1 MAKVVLA
8 SRVSGGNLPQDFS
21 VTLNITYDFSG
32 CSDDQVRLWAAA
44 ERRIAVQRVLR
55 DTCKPEFLKQLATN
69 GLTIHAT
76 ECGKRIRSR
85 EDRIDELVT
94 TYGWPKRFAILYV
107 DDPEQAKS
115 LMKAHTPKQNVDEVT
130 KIK

>member
-1 MAKVVLA
+1 MAKVILA
-8 SRVSGGNLPQDFS
+8 SRVSGGNLPNDFS
-21 VTLNITYDFSG
+21 TTLNITYVFDG

-55 DTCKPEFLKQLATN
+55 DTCKPEFLRQLAKD

-85 EDRIDELVT
+85 DDRINDLIT
-94 TYGWPKRFAILYV
+94 TYGWPKQFAVLYV

-115 LMKAHTPKQNVDEVT
+115 LMNAAAPEQVVDEVSEVE
-130 KIK
+130 